1 MGDDGAALLALH
13 DVGVRFGGLAA
24 LSDVSL
30 TVRAGEVVAV
40 IGPNGAGKTSLFN
53 VISGYVGA
61 GSGRISLRGE
71 RIERLAA
78 HQIAARG
85 LRRTFQNGGLFG
97 ALSVL
102 ENVMAGFHGAI
113 GGGVL
118 PLLCA
123 LPGARR
129 RERRAVARARALLDT
144 LAIRHLEDRPAA
156 ELSGGQQR
164 MVEIAR
170 AIAGQPA
177 LLLLD
182 EPAVG
187 LSPTARATLAATVRR
202 LAGEG
207 IGILLIEH
215 AIELVMSV
223 SDRIV
228 VLTEGQVIADGPPE
242 AVRQDARVLKAYLGH
257 G

>member
-1 MGDDGAALLALH
+1 MEDELLTLTG
-13 DVGVRFGGLAA
+13 VGVRFGGLAA
-24 LSDVSL
+24 LDDVALS
-30 TVRAGEVVAV
+30 VRAGEVVAV

-53 VISGYVGA
+53 VITGYVGA
-61 GSGRISLRGE
+61 GSGQIRFAGARIDGLS
-71 RIERLAA
+71 A
-78 HQIAARG
+78 HRIAARG

-102 ENVMAGFHGAI
+102 ENVLTGFHGAI
-113 GGGVL
+113 GGGFL

-123 LPGARR
+123 WPAARR
-129 RERRAVARARALLDT
+129 AERAAILRALSVLEA
-144 LAIRHLEDRPAA
+144 LGIRHLADRPAG

-170 AIAGQPA
+170 AVASQPR

-187 LSPTARATLAATVRR
+187 LSPTARETLALTVRR

-207 IGILLIEH
+207 LGILLIEH

-228 VLTEGQVIADGPPE
+228 VLTEGRVIADGSPQ
-242 AVRQDARVLKAYLGH
+242 AVRADAKVLEAYLGH
-257 G
+257 A

>member
-1 MGDDGAALLALH
+1 MADELLRLAG
-13 DVGVRFGGLAA
+13 VSVRFGGLAA
-24 LSDVSL
+24 LSEVAL
-30 TVRAGEVVAV
+30 HVAPGEVVAV

-53 VISGYVGA
+53 VVTGYVAPDAGA
-61 GSGRISLRGE
+61 ITFRGARIDGLT
-71 RIERLAA
+71 A
-78 HQIAARG
+78 HQIAAHG

-102 ENVMAGFHGAI
+102 ENVMTGFHRDI
-113 GGGVL
+113 GGGAL
-118 PLLCA
+118 PLLCGWPA
-123 LPGARR
+123 ARR
-129 RERRAVARARALLDT
+129 AERQAVVRARALLDSLSVGH
-144 LAIRHLEDRPAA
+144 LADRPAG

-170 AIAGQPA
+170 AVAAHPA

-187 LSPTARATLAATVRR
+187 LSPTARDVLVATIRR

-207 IGILLIEH
+207 LGVLLIEH
-215 AIELVMSV
+215 AIELVMAV

-228 VLTEGQVIADGPPE
+228 VLTEGRVIADGPPPQIR
-242 AVRQDARVLKAYLGH
+242 ADARVLEAYLGH
-257 G
+257 A